1 MDINRRSLLSMFFA
15 APLAASIQTAE
26 LEMVESGPVGLWLHF
41 EEGPASIKLY
51 DYFQDLAAFVK
62 KRSGRNW
69 LVHYSRQTA
78 NANMETEYM
87 REFREQAIKGET
99 IATMIFQLP
108 ERSNYRTSV
117 GLPTAAY
124 YMADV
129 ITYKPLDGPV
139 KFIKCRWN
147 DSVKE
152 TEIFEATMRASQ
164 DIPATYWGIA

>member
-15 APLAASIQTAE
+15 APLVASNQTAE
-26 LEMVESGPVGLWLHF
+26 PEPGPVGLWLHF
-41 EEGPASIKLY
+41 EEGPASLKTF
-51 DYFQDLAAFVK
+51 DYFQDLAAHIK
-62 KRSGRNW
+62 TGSGRKW
-69 LVHYSRQTA
+69 LVHYSRQEAT
-78 NANMETEYM
+78 ANMETESM

-108 ERSNYRTSV
+108 ARSDYRTSV

-139 KFIKCRWN
+139 KFIKCRWE
-147 DSVKE
+147 DATTE
-152 TEIFEATMRASQ
+152 TARFEAVMRNNDQ
-164 DIPATYWGIA
+164 VPAWYWGQA